1 MPRSQP
7 ARAANYRRMLATVRL
22 AANRAARGRW
32 ICSRSKGQPCQ
43 IVRPAAAAARELG
56 TCRGTA
62 KFCFLKHVAA
72 RDYSRGRQWGGAPT
86 ARERS
91 PRSPTLSA
99 PPSTSGSQE
108 PKLLNQA
115 RPTPSVSNVHTLA
128 TARISS
134 ARIGTDAGTAAAAPC
149 ATRQLRLLRPL
160 PHNRHRHA
168 AAASAGSG
176 PLVLADR
183 RPNYTRS
190 HYGRVSQCLADRCG
204 W

>member
-1 MPRSQP
+1 
-7 ARAANYRRMLATVRL
+7 
-22 AANRAARGRW
+22 
-32 ICSRSKGQPCQ
+32 
-43 IVRPAAAAARELG
+43 
-56 TCRGTA
+56 
-62 KFCFLKHVAA
+62 
-72 RDYSRGRQWGGAPT
+72 
-86 ARERS
+86 
-91 PRSPTLSA
+91 
-99 PPSTSGSQE
+99 
-108 PKLLNQA
+108 
-115 RPTPSVSNVHTLA
+115 VSNVHTL
-128 TARISS
+128 TPPRISS
-134 ARIGTDAGTAAAAPC
+134 ARIGTAAGTAAAAPR

>member
-1 MPRSQP
+1 MG
-7 ARAANYRRMLATVRL
+7 
-22 AANRAARGRW
+22 RGAD
-32 ICSRSKGQPCQ
+32 GQRTIPSFTD
-43 IVRPAAAAARELG
+43 II
-56 TCRGTA
+56 
-62 KFCFLKHVAA
+62 
-72 RDYSRGRQWGGAPT
+72 
-86 ARERS
+86 
-91 PRSPTLSA
+91 
-99 PPSTSGSQE
+99 STSIHQRQPRTKAAQPG
-108 PKLLNQA
+108 QA
-115 RPTPSVSNVHTLA
+115 HAFGEQRPHPC

-149 ATRQLRLLRPL
+149 ATRQLRLLRLL